1 MQSYNLGVVTNR
13 NGGGSGSTL
22 LTTGY
27 QPGGT
32 SGGISTRGLG
42 YFSVKLNLV
51 KGGATSLD
59 VRVMD
64 YTDPANPRVLQSRD
78 EATDGGATTG
88 VHNYTADAV
97 TELTGDLRGTVEA
110 LAVEVRGNGGI
121 NASSS
126 VIATLYASELPR

>member
-1 MQSYNLGVVTNR
+1 MLTYNLGVVTSR
-13 NGGGSGSTL
+13 NGGGSGTSL

-27 QPGGT
+27 QPGT
-32 SGGISTRGLG
+32 SSNGISTRGLG
-42 YFSVKLNLV
+42 AFSVKLVIV
-51 KGGATSLD
+51 KGGATSID

-88 VHNYTADAV
+88 NHNYTADTV

-110 LAVEVRGNGGI
+110 LAVEVRGTGGI
-121 NASSS
+121 NGSSS
-126 VIATLYASELPR
+126 VVAALYAAETPR